1 MKVKYLLLALLTI
14 AIWGVS
20 LLGTRIMLDYN
31 FTPNMITFLRFL
43 LAWIIMSL
51 TDKKIGT
58 KREKFEKGDKRYLM
72 LMAIGGI
79 SAFYFF
85 ENTGLKFTTV
95 SNTSLITATIPL
107 FTLLVARLVFKK
119 KLHRL
124 NFVGIVL
131 GLGGTF
137 LLFYQDL
144 LKSSVHIKGD
154 IFVFGSVFMWVIY
167 SFAFKKIMH
176 KYSAENVTR
185 YIFGLGTLFLL
196 PVVLFEIPLISEIRM
211 GWQPVAALLYLAI
224 FCSWLAYL
232 LWNISIMKLGVK
244 LTSNII
250 LMMPVFSIITGIIF
264 LNEPFSYLL
273 IFSTTLII
281 SGAWFASVSEEN
293 SEF

>member
-43 LAWIIMSL
+43 LAWIIMTL
-51 TDKKIGT
+51 TDKKMGT
-58 KREKFEKGDKRYLM
+58 KREKFATDDKKYLV
-72 LMAIGGI
+72 LMALGGI

-107 FTLLVARLVFKK
+107 FTLLTARFVFKK

-124 NFVGIVL
+124 NFVGIAL

-144 LKSSVHIKGD
+144 MKSSVHIKGD
-154 IFVFGSVFMWVIY
+154 LFVFGSVFMWIIY
-167 SFAFKKIMH
+167 SFAFKKIMA
-176 KYSAENVTR
+176 KYSPENVTR

-196 PVVLFEIPLISEIRM
+196 PVVLFEIPLISQIQM
-211 GWQPVAALLYLAI
+211 SWQPIAALLYLAI

-232 LWNISIMKLGVK
+232 LWNISVLNLGVK

-250 LMMPVFSIITGIIF
+250 LMMPVFSIVTGIIF
-264 LNEPFSYLL
+264 LGEPFSYLL
-273 IFSTTLII
+273 IFSTLLIL
-281 SGAWFASVSEEN
+281 SGAWFASVSEEEG
-293 SEF
+293 EF